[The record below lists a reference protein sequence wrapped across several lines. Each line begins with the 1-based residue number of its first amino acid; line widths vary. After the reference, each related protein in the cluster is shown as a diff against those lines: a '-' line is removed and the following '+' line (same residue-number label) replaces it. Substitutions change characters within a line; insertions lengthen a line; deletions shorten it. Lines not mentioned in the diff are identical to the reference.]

1 MIFFFFPSL
10 SPHCSISPGLNIPI
24 CPSMPRVTQLG
35 KGTASCPPFLQSN
48 EPSVGCTWLAAILWS
63 WRWLTHVQVTSVQH
77 GAEDIDVLCL
87 EKQEV
92 LSVARITNFRT
103 TYVHNSYMCLVVT
116 HVWEIL
122 QISTWEI
129 LQTPQR
135 DVSDVPCAVVP
146 SPSTP
151 TWTILYGTHKP

>member
-1 MIFFFFPSL
+1 M
-10 SPHCSISPGLNIPI
+10 
-24 CPSMPRVTQLG
+24 
-35 KGTASCPPFLQSN
+35 
-48 EPSVGCTWLAAILWS
+48 
-63 WRWLTHVQVTSVQH
+63 QVTSVQH

-135 DVSDVPCAVVP
+135 DISDVPCAVVP

-151 TWTILYGTHKP
+151 T